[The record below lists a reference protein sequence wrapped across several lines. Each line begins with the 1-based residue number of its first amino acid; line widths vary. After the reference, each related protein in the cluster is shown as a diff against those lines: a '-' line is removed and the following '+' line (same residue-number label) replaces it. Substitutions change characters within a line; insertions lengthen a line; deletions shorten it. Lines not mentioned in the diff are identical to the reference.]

1 MIFDSLLSKAFTKAM
16 GRGDGLPSLAY
27 FPLSYFGV
35 SSEPF
40 SFLSEGRV
48 LRGER
53 CLPAGDPKAVIV
65 FFHGLGAGYTAYSP
79 EIAAMAKAGYLVYC
93 FDYCGCMQSEG
104 SSMIDLGH
112 PILDIK
118 AFFSF
123 LDGEDIARGKPRFAL
138 GHSWGGYMALHS
150 LHEENYGISRSVSL
164 AGFIDL
170 ALIVEHSAP
179 SMSKLDGALRR
190 YFRKRYGKAAGES
203 ASIFLKEATG
213 KRLLYIASPSDD
225 MVPYK
230 DNFVP
235 LRDSLEGKEGFE
247 FISLPNKGHQ
257 PYWSDDAVAYF
268 HDIMAKGRPS
278 HLDRDTSVDID
289 FARLQQDDEKVMKT
303 IIDFFSRG

>member
-1 MIFDSLLSKAFTKAM
+1 M
-16 GRGDGLPSLAY
+16 PSLAY

-35 SSEPF
+35 SSKPF
-40 SFLSEGRV
+40 SFLSEGRR
-48 LRGER
+48 LRGE
-53 CLPAGDPKAVIV
+53 AGVPCGEPKAVIV

-79 EIAAMAKAGYLVYC
+79 EIAALVKAGYLVYC
-93 FDYCGCMQSEG
+93 FDYAGCMQSEG
-104 SSMIDLGH
+104 GSMVDLGH
-112 PILDIK
+112 PIKDIG
-118 AFFSF
+118 AFFEF
-123 LDGEDIARGKPRFAL
+123 LDGQDIAKDKARFAL

-150 LHEENYGISRSVSL
+150 LREEKYGISRAVSL

-170 ALIVEHSAP
+170 AGIVEHTAP
-179 SMSKLDGALRR
+179 NMSKLDGALRR
-190 YFRKRYGKAAGES
+190 YIRKRYGKAAGQS
-203 ASIFLKEATG
+203 ASVFLRDVIG

-268 HDIMAKGRPS
+268 HDIMAKARPS